1 MARDYV
7 NRSAHAN
14 GDHEEHREGCSNLP
28 GQENRVC
35 FRNFESGHQHELKKR
50 VGLALVFLFAV
61 SLLAVPLGDALGHSG
76 GTNAQGCHNNHK
88 TGGYHCH

>member
-7 NRSAHAN
+7 NRNAQAN
-14 GDHEEHREGCSNLP
+14 GGHEVHREEYPYFP
-28 GQENRVC
+28 GRENRVC
-35 FRNFESGHQHELKKR
+35 SRKFGSKRPHELKMR